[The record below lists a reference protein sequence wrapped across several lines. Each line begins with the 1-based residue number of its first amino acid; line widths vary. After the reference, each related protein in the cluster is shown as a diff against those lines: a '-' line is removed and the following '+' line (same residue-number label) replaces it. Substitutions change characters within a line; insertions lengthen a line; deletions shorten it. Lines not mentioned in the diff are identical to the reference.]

1 MTAPGRRVL
10 GPLGGLL
17 AVPPLPPAGWCWVTS
32 QEPWHRVQVG
42 PENLSVENE
51 PGSVCFYHS
60 YGWKFHSEVLFAV
73 KLVGDQKT
81 AGFSIVEENGG
92 QPMFIFL
99 SPFRETEVHSFLPMC
114 GFQTNSGPWKP
125 IVMVREHPGMLGA
138 QRPLVPSWPVRVGVL
153 SSRPTVGAT
162 GTDSEQMGT
171 LT

>member
-10 GPLGGLL
+10 GPLGGLP

-60 YGWKFHSEVLFAV
+60 CGWKFHSEVSFAV

-92 QPMFIFL
+92 QPVFIFL

-114 GFQTNSGPWKP
+114 GFQMNSGPWKP
-125 IVMVREHPGMLGA
+125 VVMVREHPGMLGA